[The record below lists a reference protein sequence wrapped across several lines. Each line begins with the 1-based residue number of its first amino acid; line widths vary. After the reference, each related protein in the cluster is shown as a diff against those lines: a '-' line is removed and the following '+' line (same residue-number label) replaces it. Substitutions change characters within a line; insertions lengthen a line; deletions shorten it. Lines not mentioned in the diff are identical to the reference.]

1 MREMT
6 ATTLK
11 NTMQEMINN
20 LKKREAK
27 NIKDEIEKVKTIA
40 YLVTVSSQVIDQE
53 RKYYHED
60 QRREEVDKRK
70 IKWDQ
75 MEDDLLSS
83 STQTYR

>member
-1 MREMT
+1 MT

-20 LKKREAK
+20 LKKKEAK
-27 NIKDEIEKVKTIA
+27 NIKDEIAKVKTIA

-60 QRREEVDKRK
+60 KRRAEVDKNK

-75 MEDDLLSS
+75 MEERLLSS
-83 STQTYR
+83 SDTQTYR